1 MTADVTASGLL
12 TRAERY
18 GRDVSSGRGDGG
30 GVKGANSLLEEIRA
44 RIADGTYAVGGL
56 LPTQRELAEEFEV
69 SRDTV
74 QRALQELKNE
84 RWIESRQGSGS
95 RVVKSP
101 IHSGKEPQKAP
112 RLRAALGPF
121 ITRAF
126 AQPVVQLDVFTLT
139 SESLDAH
146 IRLQAERIR
155 TGEIATPQRIELR
168 LLQPSES
175 MALPYPRPRPSGK
188 GTDEPQELA
197 LLEERIH
204 ERLVGITRRH
214 TSSLRS
220 ALRDLETEGLV
231 PSVDVEIR
239 QVPLVPAFKLYLRR
253 GAEALFGPYEVVER
267 PILLDDGTEVDALDV
282 LGLGSTLTRHVNDE
296 GDPNSTG
303 SVFIESMQTWFDS
316 VWERLSETR

>member
-1 MTADVTASGLL
+1 M
-12 TRAERY
+12 R
-18 GRDVSSGRGDGG
+18 
-30 GVKGANSLLEEIRA
+30 GANSLLEELRA
-44 RIADGTYAVGGL
+44 RIADGTYAVGSV
-56 LPTQRELAEEFEV
+56 LPTQRELAEEFDV

-146 IRLQAERIR
+146 VRLQAERIR
-155 TGEIATPQRIELR
+155 TGEIATPPQRIGLR

-175 MALPYPRPRPSGK
+175 MALPYPRARPSADGS
-188 GTDEPQELA
+188 DAPEQLA
-197 LLEERIH
+197 LWEQRIH

-214 TSSLRS
+214 TTSLRS
-220 ALRDLETEGLV
+220 ALRDLETEGVV
-231 PSVDVEIR
+231 PTVDVEIR
-239 QVPLVPAFKLYLRR
+239 QVPLVPTFKLYLRP
-253 GAEALFGPYEVVER
+253 GSEALFGPYEVIER
-267 PILLDDGTEVDALDV
+267 KILLDDGTEVEALDV

-316 VWERLSETR
+316 VWERLAETP